1 MAEKLF
7 ITPHFSEYSLE
18 ADAATITGI
27 AEQSVNIE
35 TDIKL
40 QRAAAI
46 GG

>member
-1 MAEKLF
+1 MAEKFF
-7 ITPHFSEYSLE
+7 ITPHFSEHGLE
-18 ADAATITGI
+18 ADATTVTGI